1 MCSKNKDLGKKVA
14 LFSLSPLAI
23 ALVLALNSNYAA
35 AQTPTIE
42 YQGVWVPDSEDPEN
56 YPPMLQGSIITKD
69 AAGNNLSEPEEFTYV
84 ELVGTVISPY
94 GFRQGEDWS
103 YIWGGTEEGFN
114 NWYSNPVNKPMADR
128 YGLTA
133 TNTFT
138 PNRMYLE
145 GSLKG
150 GSNTTT
156 IVSVPDEFE
165 GESMRN
171 SLLISLPISS
181 STGLGSGLITSP
193 GTYQIEPEI
202 LQVSYGSDIS
212 ESPTATQTLITLST
226 KGIQTV
232 NFSKLGWNSTVFNN
246 YVTDSSPNYQP
257 HENVLFMKTAIRLPG
272 SNAVARQIVSG
283 KIGIIST
290 ASDHVPGSAML
301 FKEDGWHLDSANI
314 VMAGNST
321 FPRVPH
327 NTNGISMYGMA
338 MANMY
343 TRLEQKF
350 TGEIQ
355 SLGTSLH
362 PLGIGII
369 SELDQAAAGK
379 TFIQEIKKVDEIHA
393 VMAGVV
399 NDIRGATFNAQQR
412 QEVEV
417 GKIEVFGD
425 ASFRGAVG
433 VYNRTNTGGTN
444 DSRNTVQRIYI
455 SDSIVVDGFSTF
467 VSPHQYLEV
476 LSTFAAITN
485 RGGRQEIIST
495 NRNQPILLSARN
507 QMKATNSTENRYGSY
522 ALLVYPHFANSPDPG
537 SQGAYT
543 ETILKGSF
551 DVYNGDVVAFGEQ
564 NGKYQSSVGIRLEG
578 QLYPATEGAPE
589 KVSNRLSIA
598 DGSNI
603 IVTDRSPLVKGSR
616 PTTDN
621 NPNAVKAYLQL
632 RPVTDSNGI
641 EHPYEIEFKGKNSYL
656 NVEGAYLGNGTVIFH
671 SSLDFKGDDKWTSRE
686 EFMKENGGRYLTDYQ
701 NNLIERWK
709 NASVDERTELE
720 KLGEFKKDALGQDHV
735 VLSEAGSNAYS
746 ISVER
751 AYKELFDQGNNL
763 LVNKNPVIIH
773 KVIAQETDGES
784 SRLNLQIDTSNLRR
798 DLDAAYPGVSFA
810 SEQPKI
816 QKFFDE
822 NAIYILRQAANNV
835 FIHDWSDEQVL
846 LPHQTVLNEK
856 TGEDGA
862 GNFTQITDDHNS
874 FWEKINPEKSTVDTT
889 TEKKNYTLSD
899 GSLVETT
906 ITTQRINTIN
916 NRFTGN
922 PVNNMVAGK
931 VSFTIPEGIITPA
944 RTYVT
949 EYYIENKANY
959 DASNPYGYNDNEILH
974 TFLAQYDRNKF
985 TKEFN
990 SSLNYD
996 STNLADPDPLKSAD
1010 QLRKEQAE
1018 VNGTTTYVITRAGDD
1033 GAQKEG
1039 NKVEDDG
1046 IENMGEVYG
1055 KVETYITTI
1064 DEKITPPEDDCTKYG
1079 NCAPEDPDDDPNNGN
1094 PGSWENVTP
1103 PTRPDGS
1110 IDVGNGCSTSTMDAL
1125 DSIGLTNY
1133 FLWRQENETLYQRMG
1148 EVRDNNQLE
1157 GLWFRGILGRNKW
1170 DKGKRYFDNKYYGI
1184 QVGLDRV
1191 HQTYTDEYKCRGL
1204 DGDGAPCKRV
1214 LATDWIYGIGLT
1226 YMKGESKLANGGSG
1240 DNWIGSVSL
1249 YGVRKFQNGGY
1260 LDLILKGSRLNN
1272 EFTAISDQFRYIS
1285 KGKYHTYAFQAS
1297 VEYGNKHYLDK
1308 AKTWYLDPELQL
1320 TYGHIKGAKYR
1331 TFNALNVD
1339 VHSLNSLIGRAG
1351 LAVGK
1356 EGKKGSA
1363 FVKVDALREFKGE
1376 YKARY
1381 HLDHGAWNKSRISM
1395 KDTWGEIT
1403 VGGTYNFRK
1412 DTYGFVQ
1419 AKKSFAADLK
1429 QEYRIDA
1436 GIRYLF

>member
-1 MCSKNKDLGKKVA
+1 MCSKFQKLGKKA
-14 LFSLSPLAI
+14 ILFSFSPLAI
-23 ALVLALNSNYAA
+23 ALALALNPHYAV
-35 AQTPTIE
+35 AQTYE
-42 YQGVWVPDSEDPEN
+42 YTGKWVADDFDPSM
-56 YPPMLQGSIITKD
+56 PPFLHGSIVQKNASGAII
-69 AAGNNLSEPEEFTYV
+69 SETDFSYV
-84 ELVGTVISPY
+84 EGTSSY
-94 GFRQGEDWS
+94 GFREGQDWS
-103 YIWGGTEEGFN
+103 FMWTGSTFEE
-114 NWYSNPVNKPMADR
+114 WYSNPVNKQMADL
-128 YGLTA
+128 YGITA
-133 TNTFT
+133 TNTIT
-138 PNRMYLE
+138 PNCLYLD
-145 GSLKG
+145 GALKG
-150 GSNTTT
+150 GTGQTT
-156 IVSVPDEFE
+156 ILSVPKEFQGKE
-165 GESMRN
+165 QRN
-171 SLLISLPISS
+171 SLFISLPINS
-181 STGLGSGLITSP
+181 STGLGSGLISSP

-202 LQVSYGSDIS
+202 LQVSYGATIS
-212 ESPTATQTLITLST
+212 ENPSATSTLITLST
-226 KGIQTV
+226 KGVQTV
-232 NFSKLGWNSTVFNN
+232 NFSKLGWNSTVLNN
-246 YVTDSSPNYQP
+246 YVTDSSGAYQP
-257 HENVLFMKTAIRLPG
+257 HVNVLFMKTAIRSPG
-272 SNAVARQIVSG
+272 SNAVASQVVSG
-283 KIGIIST
+283 EVGIIST
-290 ASDHVPGSAML
+290 ASDHVPGSVAL
-301 FKEDGWHLDSANI
+301 FEEDGWHLDSANI
-314 VMAGNST
+314 VMAGNLT

-327 NTNGISMYGMA
+327 NTNGISMYGMS
-338 MANMY
+338 MTNNY
-343 TRLEQKF
+343 KKLEQRF

-355 SLGTSLH
+355 SLGTTIH

-369 SELDQAAAGK
+369 SALDQALAGK

-399 NDIRGATFNAQQR
+399 NDIRAATFKAEQS

-433 VYNRTNTGGTN
+433 VYNRTNTGGAN
-444 DSRNTVQRIYI
+444 DSKNAVQRIYI
-455 SDSIVVDGFSTF
+455 SDSIVVDGFSSL

-476 LSTFAAITN
+476 LSTFAAVAN

-507 QMKATNSTENRYGSY
+507 QMKEANSTENRYGSY
-522 ALLVYPHFANSPDPG
+522 ALLIYPNFSRSPTTP
-537 SQGAYT
+537 SGAYT

-551 DVYNGDVVAFGEQ
+551 DVYNGDVAAFGEQ
-564 NGKYQSSVGIRLEG
+564 NDFYQSSVGIRLEG
-578 QLYPATEGAPE
+578 QLYSAIEGAPE

-603 IVTDRSPLVKGSR
+603 IVTDSSPLVKGSQ
-616 PTTDN
+616 PTTAT

-632 RPVTDSNGI
+632 QPVTDSNGV

-671 SSLDFKGDDKWTSRE
+671 SNLDFKGDDKWTSRE
-686 EFMKENGGRYLTDYQ
+686 EFMKEHGGKYLTEYQ
-701 NNLIERWK
+701 NDLIEKWK
-709 NASVDERTELE
+709 NASADERAELE
-720 KLGEFKKDALGQDHV
+720 KLGEFKKDSLGQDHV
-735 VLSEAGSNAYS
+735 ILTEAGSNAYS
-746 ISVER
+746 ISVEK

-773 KVIAQETDGES
+773 KVIAQETNGES
-784 SRLNLQIDTSNLRR
+784 SRLNLQIDTSNLRH

-846 LPHQTVLNEK
+846 LPHQAVLNEK
-856 TGEDGA
+856 TGQDSA
-862 GNFTQITDDHNS
+862 GNYTQITDDHDS
-874 FWEKINPEKSTVDTT
+874 FWEKINPEQSTTDTA

-906 ITTQRINTIN
+906 ITTKRINTTN

-931 VSFTIPEGIITPA
+931 VYFTIPEGIITPA

-949 EYYIENKANY
+949 EYYIENKKNY
-959 DASNPYGYNDNEILH
+959 DANNPYGYNDNEILH
-974 TFLAQYDRNKF
+974 TFLAEYDRDKYG
-985 TKEFN
+985 KEFN

-996 STNLADPDPLKSAD
+996 SANLADPDPLKSAD

-1018 VNGTTTYVITRAGDD
+1018 AKSASTYAPSRAGDD
-1033 GAQKEG
+1033 EDKKEG

-1055 KVETYITTI
+1055 KVETYITTV
-1064 DEKITPPEDDCTKYG
+1064 DEKVTPPEDDCTKYG
-1079 NCAPEDPDDDPNNGN
+1079 NCSPEDPEDNPDDGN
-1094 PGSWENVTP
+1094 SGSWEDVTP
-1103 PTRPDGS
+1103 PTKPDGS

-1157 GLWFRGILGRNKW
+1157 GLWFRGILGKNKW
-1170 DKGKRYFDNKYYGI
+1170 DKGKRHFDNKYYGI

-1191 HQTYTDEYKCRGL
+1191 HQTYTNEYKCREL
-1204 DGDGAPCKRV
+1204 DGEDAPCTRV

-1226 YMKGESKLANGGSG
+1226 YMKGESKLANGGNG

-1297 VEYGNKHYLDK
+1297 VEYGNKHYIDK
-1308 AKTWYLDPELQL
+1308 AQTWYLEPELQL
-1320 TYGHIKGAKYR
+1320 TYGHIKGVKYR

-1339 VHSLNSLIGRAG
+1339 VHNLNSLIGRAG

-1381 HLDHGAWNKSRISM
+1381 HLDHGAWNKSHISM

-1412 DTYGFVQ
+1412 DTYGFIQ
-1419 AKKSFAADLK
+1419 AKKSFAAELK
-1429 QEYRIDA
+1429 QEYRLDA
-1436 GIRYLF
+1436 GIRFLF

>member
-1 MCSKNKDLGKKVA
+1 MCSKIKELGKRVA
-14 LFSLSPLAI
+14 FFSLSPVAV
-23 ALVLALNSNYAA
+23 ALVLALNSQAA
-35 AQTPTIE
+35 VAQTAIYE
-42 YQGVWVPDSEDPEN
+42 YTGKWVPDVYAPS
-56 YPPMLQGSIITKD
+56 YPPFLQGSIIEKD
-69 AAGNNLSEPEEFTYV
+69 SSGSVLTETEFSYAEDFSGNVT
-84 ELVGTVISPY
+84 SPY
-94 GFRQGEDWS
+94 GFREGQDWS
-103 YIWGGTEEGFN
+103 FLWLGSTFED
-114 NWYSNPVNKPMADR
+114 WYSNPVNKAMADR
-128 YGLTA
+128 YGITA
-133 TNTFT
+133 TNTVT
-138 PNRMYLE
+138 PNCLYLD
-145 GSLKG
+145 GALKG
-150 GSNTTT
+150 GTDKTT
-156 IVSVPDEFE
+156 ILSVPNEFE
-165 GESMRN
+165 GKPQRN
-171 SLLISLPISS
+171 SLFVALPISS
-181 STGLGSGLITSP
+181 TGVGSGLISSP
-193 GTYQIEPEI
+193 GSYQIDPAI
-202 LQVSYGSDIS
+202 LQVSYGSGIS
-212 ESPTATQTLITLST
+212 DNPTTTQTLITLGS
-226 KGIQTV
+226 KGVQNV
-232 NFSKLGWNSTVFNN
+232 KFSKLGWDDAVLSN
-246 YVTDSSPNYQP
+246 YVTDSSIHYQP
-257 HENVLFMKTAIRLPG
+257 HENVLFMKTAIRSPG

-283 KIGIIST
+283 NIGVIST
-290 ASDHVPGSAML
+290 ASDHVPGSVTL
-301 FKEDGWHLDSANI
+301 FEKDGWHIDAANI
-314 VMAGNST
+314 KMAGNLT

-338 MANMY
+338 NTNSY
-343 TRLEQKF
+343 KELEQKF

-355 SLGTSLH
+355 SLGTNLH

-369 SELDQAAAGK
+369 SELDQAAANK

-399 NDIRGATFNAQQR
+399 NDIRANTFDAQQR

-425 ASFRGAVG
+425 ASFRGAIG
-433 VYNRTNTGGTN
+433 VYNRTNTGG
-444 DSRNTVQRIYI
+444 RNNSNNAVQKIYI
-455 SDSIVVDGFSTF
+455 SDSIVVDGFS
-467 VSPHQYLEV
+467 VAISPHQYLEV
-476 LSTFAAITN
+476 LSTFAAIAN

-495 NRNQPILLSARN
+495 NRDQPILLSAKN
-507 QMKATNSTENRYGSY
+507 QMKALNSSENRYGSY
-522 ALLVYPHFANSPDPG
+522 ALLVYPNFASSPATPTKNF
-537 SQGAYT
+537 YT

-551 DVYNGDVVAFGEQ
+551 DVYNGDIAAFGEQ
-564 NGKYQSSVGIRLEG
+564 NDRYQSSVGIRLEG
-578 QLYPATEGAPE
+578 QLYPAIEGSPE
-589 KVSNRLSIA
+589 KVSNRLTIA
-598 DGSNI
+598 DGCNI
-603 IVTDRSPLVKGSR
+603 IVTDRSPLVKNSQ
-616 PTTDN
+616 PSTITKPD
-621 NPNAVKAYLQL
+621 AVKAYLQL
-632 RPVTDSNGI
+632 RPVTDSNGV

-656 NVEGAYLGNGTVIFH
+656 NVEGAYLGNGTIIFH
-671 SSLDFKGDDKWTSRE
+671 SNLDLKGDDKWTSRE
-686 EFMKENGGRYLTDYQ
+686 DFLKENSEKYLTKFQ
-701 NNLIERWK
+701 NDLIEKWK
-709 NASVDERTELE
+709 TASADERVELE
-720 KLGEFKKDALGQDHV
+720 KLGEFKTDAQGKDYVTLKD
-735 VLSEAGSNAYS
+735 AGSNAYS
-746 ISVER
+746 VSLER

-763 LVNKNPVIIH
+763 VVNKNPVLIH
-773 KVIAQETDGES
+773 KVVPQETNGES
-784 SRLNLQIDTSNLRR
+784 SRLNLRIDTSNLRR
-798 DLDAAYPGVSFA
+798 DLDAAYPGVAFA

-856 TGEDGA
+856 TGQDSS
-862 GNFTQITDDHNS
+862 GNFTQITDDHNN
-874 FWEKINPEKSTVDTT
+874 FWEKINPEKSTIDTT

-899 GSLVETT
+899 GTLVETT
-906 ITTQRINTIN
+906 ITTQKINTTN

-949 EYYIENKANY
+949 EYYIENKSNY
-959 DASNPYGYNDNEILH
+959 DANNPYGYNDNEILH
-974 TFLAQYDRNKF
+974 SFLAEYDRDKF
-985 TKEFN
+985 GKEFN
-990 SSLNYD
+990 STLDVDTS
-996 STNLADPDPLKSAD
+996 NLADSDPLKSAD

-1018 VNGTTTYVITRAGDD
+1018 TEGASTYSVAKSGDD
-1033 GAQKEG
+1033 DKKEG

-1046 IENMGEVYG
+1046 IDNMGEVYG
-1055 KVETYITTI
+1055 KVETYVTTV

-1079 NCAPEDPDDDPNNGN
+1079 NCSPEDPDDDPNNGN
-1094 PGSWENVTP
+1094 PGSWEDVTP
-1103 PTRPDGS
+1103 PTKPDGS

-1157 GLWFRGILGRNKW
+1157 GLWFRGIAGRNKW
-1170 DKGKRYFDNKYYGI
+1170 DKGKRHFDNKYYGI

-1191 HQTYTDEYKCRGL
+1191 HQTYTDEYKCRDL
-1204 DGDGAPCKRV
+1204 DGEGAPCKRV

-1240 DNWIGSVSL
+1240 DNWIGTISL

-1285 KGKYHTYAFQAS
+1285 KGKYHTYAYQAS

-1320 TYGHIKGAKYR
+1320 TYGHIKGVKYR

-1339 VHSLNSLIGRAG
+1339 VHNLNSLIGRAG
-1351 LAVGK
+1351 IAVGK

-1363 FVKVDALREFKGE
+1363 FLKIDGLREFLGE

-1412 DTYGFVQ
+1412 DTYGFIQ

-1429 QEYRIDA
+1429 QEYRFDG